1 MKHSTSIAI
10 LISAILFYIYASS
23 NHNAQLE
30 AMRYERQA
38 TVHEISD
45 KLKSQGY
52 KISFRITEEGRL
64 AMVYPGNKK
73 KIRADRQYDRAMNTI
88 YGDK

>member
-1 MKHSTSIAI
+1 MKNIFIVVCIAF
-10 LISAILFYIYASS
+10 ILFYYYSIG

-30 AMRYERQA
+30 AMKYERQA

-45 KLKSQGY
+45 RLRNQGY
-52 KISFRITEEGRL
+52 KISFRITEDGRL

-73 KIRADRQYDRAMNTI
+73 KIRADRNYDRLMNSV
-88 YGDK
+88 YGGQ